1 MYPGHQG
8 PGIRPARNAIPLPSG
23 FSPALPFGP
32 LNYHNTD
39 TVRDCAMENKIRC
52 AEVLS

>member
-8 PGIRPARNAIPLPSG
+8 PGGYGLHGMPSL
-23 FSPALPFGP
+23 FFPALPFGP